1 MQFNATKYLL
11 CRKYWKNC
19 FDHGKLEALVY
30 IHGKLEVL
38 IKSPVSLDFR
48 THVHHPKC
56 RIFCFAILNFLLGS
70 EFKYLSILDPVRYF
84 WRILNEKISYCYT
97 CGAPD
102 QTLFNFMN

>member
-1 MQFNATKYLL
+1 MQKLL
-11 CRKYWKNC
+11 QHC
-19 FDHGKLEALVY
+19 FGHGKLEVLVY

-56 RIFCFAILNFLLGS
+56 RIFCFAILNFLL

-84 WRILNEKISYCYT
+84 
-97 CGAPD
+97 
-102 QTLFNFMN
+102 